1 MDAWNRDQLY
11 VEVWEQPASKVAVKY
26 GVSGVMIGK
35 ICRKLKIPLPGRGY
49 WAKKEFGKPVERMP
63 FLEEKDLPVL
73 MRHTFP
79 AAEQPYTIRSY
90 FSYFFYACNSCED
103 WQHGR

>member
-1 MDAWNRDQLY
+1 M
-11 VEVWEQPASKVAVKY
+11 Y

-73 MRHTFP
+73 MRHAFP
-79 AAEQPYTIRSY
+79 AAEQANIKAAFLVPSSIQDSIVVG
-90 FSYFFYACNSCED
+90 FNDNLAALVLVIALLCSWPFDF
-103 WQHGR
+103 